1 MVYSLTMKELVFNK
15 QRGFTIIE
23 VVLVLAIAGLIFLTV
38 FLAVPAMQKSQRDNA
53 RRQDVGRVVAALQQY
68 KADVGGQAW
77 YTYSGATYISYFS
90 NLAQATYVY
99 IRPLA
104 EGCINVGG
112 MDVIAVVPGC
122 KCSQLGTGATPVA
135 NASFAGVQ
143 IRLENDV
150 RYCKDV

>member
-1 MVYSLTMKELVFNK
+1 MKELELDK

-38 FLAVPAMQKSQRDNA
+38 FLALPSLQKSQRDNA
-53 RRQDVGRVVAALQQY
+53 RRQDIGKVVAALQQY
-68 KADVGGQAW
+68 KSDVGGQAW
-77 YTYSGATYISYFS
+77 YTYSGAVYISYFS

-99 IRPLA
+99 IRPSS

-112 MDVIAVVPGC
+112 MDVVAVNPGC
-122 KCSQLGTGATPVA
+122 KCSQLGTSATPVA
-135 NASFAGVQ
+135 NASFAAVQ